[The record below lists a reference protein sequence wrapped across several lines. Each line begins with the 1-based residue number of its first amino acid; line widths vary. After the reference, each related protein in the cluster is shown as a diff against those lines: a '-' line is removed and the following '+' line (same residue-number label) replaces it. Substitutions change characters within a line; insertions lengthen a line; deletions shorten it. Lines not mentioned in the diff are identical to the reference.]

1 MDKKLIFFIAL
12 SLFLFLL
19 VTGLSFATEFKSGR
33 NIFVRQTK
41 TIEDDLILAA
51 NNVRIGGVVQGDV
64 IFGSRSIVHNGKI
77 TGSLNGACQNVRIL
91 GEVGGSVR
99 AFCQNNNIEGTIGR
113 NLINFSQTLN
123 IRPSGK
129 INGDVTSFCAEMT
142 IDGEVGRN
150 VKCGAGTVIISG
162 TIQGDVDLEA
172 DEISIMP
179 TAKILGNFKYKSR
192 EEARVEQGAQ
202 ISGET
207 EWTEIEPKEKKKKVF
222 LTATTKMVIRILLL
236 LAAIVTGL
244 ILLLISKNFV
254 KGAKRAVTESFLKS
268 LGLGFICMICIPI
281 AGVILLVTVIGIP
294 IAIISLFVYLILF
307 YIAKIFVGIAFGEK
321 ILSGFKKGKEAPLG
335 WSLIVGL
342 IIISILTSIPYLG
355 WIVYLAVVFVGF
367 GAALLA
373 RKHLLA

>member
-41 TIEDDLILAA
+41 TIEDDLIIAA

-64 IFGSRSIVHNGKI
+64 IFGSRSLVHNGKI

-162 TIQGDVDLEA
+162 TIHGDVNLEA

-179 TAKILGNFKYKSR
+179 TAKILGDFKYKSR

-202 ISGET
+202 VTGEV
-207 EWTEIEPKEKKKKVF
+207 EWIKLEPKEKEKKGF
-222 LTATTKMVIRILLL
+222 LTTKNIIIKLLFL

-244 ILLLISKNFV
+244 ILLGISKNFV
-254 KGAKRAVTESFLKS
+254 RGAKRAVTESFLKS
-268 LGLGFICMICIPI
+268 LGLGFICLVCIPI
-281 AGVILLVTVIGIP
+281 AVVILLITVIGIP
-294 IAIISLFVYLILF
+294 VAIISLFVYLILF
-307 YIAKIFVGIAFGEK
+307 YISKIFVGIAFGEK
-321 ILSGFKKGKEAPLG
+321 ILTGFKKGKEAPLG

-342 IIISILTSIPYLG
+342 IIINILTSIPYLG
-355 WIVYLAVVFVGF
+355 WIVCLAVLFIGF

>member
-19 VTGLSFATEFKSGR
+19 VSGLSFATEFKSGR

-41 TIEDDLILAA
+41 TIEDDLIIAA

-162 TIQGDVDLEA
+162 TIHGDVDLEA

-179 TAKILGNFKYKSR
+179 TAKILGNLKYESR
-192 EEARVEQGAQ
+192 EEARIEQGAQ
-202 ISGET
+202 ITGEV
-207 EWTEIEPKEKKKKVF
+207 EWIKLEPKEKEREGF
-222 LTATTKMVIRILLL
+222 LTTKNIIIKLLFL

-244 ILLLISKNFV
+244 ILLGISKNFV
-254 KGAKRAVTESFLKS
+254 RGAKRAVTESFLKS
-268 LGLGFICMICIPI
+268 LGLGFICLICIPI
-281 AGVILLVTVIGIP
+281 AVVILLITVIGIP

-307 YIAKIFVGIAFGEK
+307 YISKIFVGIAFGEK
-321 ILSGFKKGKEAPLG
+321 ILTGFKKGKEASLG
-335 WSLIVGL
+335 WSLVVGL
-342 IIISILTSIPYLG
+342 IIINLLTSIPYLG
-355 WIVYLAVVFVGF
+355 WIVYLAVLFIGF

>member
-19 VTGLSFATEFKSGR
+19 VSGLSFATEFKSGR

-41 TIEDDLILAA
+41 TIEDDLIIAA

-64 IFGSRSIVHNGKI
+64 IFGSRSLVHNGKI

-91 GEVGGSVR
+91 GEVRGSVR

-123 IRPSGK
+123 IRHNGK

-162 TIQGDVDLEA
+162 TIHGDVDLEA

-179 TAKILGNFKYKSR
+179 TAKILGNLKYKSR

-202 ISGET
+202 IAGEV
-207 EWTEIEPKEKKKKVF
+207 EWIKLEPKEKEKKGF
-222 LTATTKMVIRILLL
+222 LTTKNIIIKLLFL

-244 ILLLISKNFV
+244 ILLGISKNFV
-254 KGAKRAVTESFLKS
+254 RGAKRAVTESFLKS
-268 LGLGFICMICIPI
+268 LGLGFICLICIPI
-281 AGVILLVTVIGIP
+281 AVVILLITVIGIP
-294 IAIISLFVYLILF
+294 VAIISLFVYLILF

-321 ILSGFKKGKEAPLG
+321 ILTGFKKGKEAPLG
-335 WSLIVGL
+335 WSLVVGL
-342 IIISILTSIPYLG
+342 IIINILTSIPYLG
-355 WIVYLAVVFVGF
+355 WIVYLAVLFIGF